1 METKKH
7 NTFYTPEGLVHITHL
22 GHGSVHLDW
31 EGMHIYIDPYLPT
44 ADYSKLKKADIIF
57 LTHAHTDHYDCEA
70 IMAISTP
77 NTRFVVSKAV
87 GTCVAND
94 LTSKRIDLD
103 DNEYNIDPSTN
114 IENMFKTIS
123 CIKHSKIDVLKNG
136 DKLTCRGINVEAVPA
151 YNVKRFRSN
160 GKPYHIKGEG
170 NGYILTIGGFRI
182 YFAGDTEFIPEMK
195 AAKGVDIA
203 FLPKN
208 EPYTMLDDEFIMAAN
223 FIKPKNLF
231 PIHYFEI
238 DPKILQKGLEPGIC
252 LYIEGNQVI

>member
-1 METKKH
+1 
-7 NTFYTPEGLVHITHL
+7 
-22 GHGSVHLDW
+22 
-31 EGMHIYIDPYLPT
+31 
-44 ADYSKLKKADIIF
+44 
-57 LTHAHTDHYDCEA
+57 
-70 IMAISTP
+70 
-77 NTRFVVSKAV
+77 
-87 GTCVAND
+87 
-94 LTSKRIDLD
+94 
-103 DNEYNIDPSTN
+103 
-114 IENMFKTIS
+114 MFKTIS